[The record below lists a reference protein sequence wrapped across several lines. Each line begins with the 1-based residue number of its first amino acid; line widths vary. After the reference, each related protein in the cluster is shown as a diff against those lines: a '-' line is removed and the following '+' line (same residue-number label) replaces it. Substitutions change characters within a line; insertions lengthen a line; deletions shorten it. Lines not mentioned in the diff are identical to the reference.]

1 MRTYSYGRQS
11 ISEEDVIRVNETL
24 RGDFI
29 TAGPGVRAFEQA
41 ICDYT
46 GAKYCVAVA
55 NGTAALHIAALATGL
70 GPGDEAITT
79 PITFLSSANCV
90 AFTGARPVFADIDP
104 RTANIDPDEIARHVT
119 PRTKAII
126 PVHFAGQSC
135 DMARIAEIK
144 AENEEDPIKDLLE
157 RGNYA
162 QVRDRKGRAIH
173 NNTEEAG

>member
-1 MRTYSYGRQS
+1 MDDRSAAPGVDVGERGEDRGDLTMRTYSYGRQS

-70 GPGDEAITT
+70 GPGD
-79 PITFLSSANCV
+79 
-90 AFTGARPVFADIDP
+90 
-104 RTANIDPDEIARHVT
+104 
-119 PRTKAII
+119 
-126 PVHFAGQSC
+126 
-135 DMARIAEIK
+135 
-144 AENEEDPIKDLLE
+144 
-157 RGNYA
+157 
-162 QVRDRKGRAIH
+162 
-173 NNTEEAG
+173 